1 MGQQLLEALRLEANL
16 QIFKNSYDAAQGIL
30 ATLNS
35 NDSKLRYNSAL
46 RVRLLEMCEERLT
59 AAKEAALFILGET
72 GHGRVCSGNAC
83 TGTKLALDQ
92 TDAPVQRTTGDTAT
106 CPDSA

>member
-1 MGQQLLEALRLEANL
+1 MTIAERPIRKMNWQRHLTRKPLMGQQLLEALRLEANL

-59 AAKEAALFILGET
+59 AAKLPSL
-72 GHGRVCSGNAC
+72 S
-83 TGTKLALDQ
+83 
-92 TDAPVQRTTGDTAT
+92 
-106 CPDSA
+106 